1 MFVKQYW
8 AIEDCLPH
16 GKEHLQ
22 RIVPNGL
29 MDLTFYLGNR
39 PKPANN
45 QRHLSEN
52 TIVNGQLTEY
62 YDLVVSGKLSMFS
75 VSFQPHGV
83 KMFFNVPASEFFN
96 HHVPLKYLVKDAKD
110 ELETRL
116 YEAGSFGGQISIVEG
131 FLLKQ
136 LRSNCREYE
145 MKRIAHSIS
154 LINSSCGFVS
164 IDALA
169 SAACLSRKQF
179 ERMFLSC
186 IGTSPRQFLKTV
198 RFQHSLHTK
207 SLNPGMPLTEIAHT
221 CGYYDQSHMISDYRL
236 LAGKT
241 PTQYF
246 AECDPVS
253 DYFYCQEQVLFG
265 RIC

>member
-8 AIEDCLPH
+8 AIIDCLPQ
-16 GKEHLQ
+16 GMEHRQ

-29 MDLTFYLGNR
+29 MDLTFYLGTR
-39 PKPANN
+39 PKPADK
-45 QRHLSEN
+45 QRNLPEN
-52 TIVNGQLTEY
+52 TILNGQLKVY
-62 YDLVVSGKLSMFS
+62 YDLVVTGKLSMFS
-75 VSFQPHGV
+75 VTFQPHGV
-83 KMFFNVPASEFFN
+83 NMFFNVPAGEFFN
-96 HHVPLKYLVKDAKD
+96 HHVPLKYLVNDATV

-116 YEAGSFGGQISIVEG
+116 YEAGSFREQTCIVEG

-136 LRSNCREYE
+136 LRKNCREYE

-154 LINSSCGFVS
+154 LINSSGGLIS

-179 ERMFLSC
+179 ERIFLAC
-186 IGTSPRQFLKTV
+186 IGTTPRQFLKTV

-207 SLNPGMPLTEIAHT
+207 SLNPGMPLTEIAYT

-253 DYFYCQEQVLFG
+253 DYFF
-265 RIC
+265 